1 MNKVSI
7 IVPIYN
13 AEKTIKRCIDS
24 ILNQSYKNF
33 ELLLI
38 NDGSKDQSLEIIK
51 EYKDKRIVVIDKK
64 NEGVAK
70 TRNLGIKKATGD
82 YIMFIDN
89 DDYID
94 SDYVDTYVNEIINSK
109 SDLVIGGYRRVNNKK
124 KILFYKSPD
133 NYPWTKYIIM
143 APWAKIFRKKVITLN
158 HIEFLDYCIGEDVYF
173 ILSLLSFNPKVSIIS
188 YIGYNW
194 YYNDESISNTVQKG
208 MRKDVNVLY
217 LLNKINDFYIEKD
230 EYINYYFYKYYVWYL
245 LFSGRSS
252 SKEKFLR
259 EHVNIKNWLKEKNIK
274 NTISPLSIKLK
285 GESFSHR
292 ISVLLFLWL
301 DKLHLMNLFA
311 TIYCKGGKNE

>member
-24 ILNQSYKNF
+24 ILRQTYKNF

-38 NDGSKDQSLEIIK
+38 NDGSKDQSLNIVN

-70 TRNLGIKKATGD
+70 TRNLGIRKATGD

-94 SDYVDTYVNEIINSK
+94 SDYVDTYVNEIVNSD
-109 SDLVIGGYRRVNNKK
+109 SDLVIGGYRRINNKK
-124 KILFYKSPD
+124 KILFYKIPED
-133 NYPWTKYIIM
+133 YPWTKYIIM
-143 APWAKIFRKKVITLN
+143 APWAKIFSRKFIILN
-158 HIEFLDYCIGEDVYF
+158 DIEFFDYCIGEDVYF
-173 ILSLLSFNPKVSIIS
+173 LLSLLSFKPKISIIS

-194 YYNDESISNTVQKG
+194 YYNDESVSNTVQKG
-208 MRKDVNVLY
+208 IRKDVDILY
-217 LLNKINDFYIEKD
+217 LLNRINDFYMEKD

-245 LFSGRSS
+245 LFSGRTS
-252 SKEKFLR
+252 SKEIFLR
-259 EHVNIKNWLKEKNIK
+259 EQFRIKSWLKDKNIK
-274 NTISPLSIKLK
+274 NTISPLSTKLK

-292 ISVLLFLWL
+292 VSVFIFLWL
-301 DKLHLMNLFA
+301 DKLHLMKLFA
-311 TIYCKGGKNE
+311 TIYCRGGNDE